1 LNSWLNCTMKKSSQD
16 TKLFNSDVDTNN
28 NLSTEKL
35 KTTNVN
41 ILLNRVRLD
50 KKRYL
55 RKKLIFLTLLLS
67 VMTMIVIFAL
77 N

>member
-1 LNSWLNCTMKKSSQD
+1 MKKGSQD
-16 TKLFNSDVDTNN
+16 TKLFDSDVSTNN
-28 NLSTEKL
+28 NLSTEKT

-41 ILLNRVRLD
+41 ILLNRVKLD

-55 RKKLIFLTLLLS
+55 KKRLIFLILLAS
-67 VMTMIVIFAL
+67 IMSMFVIFAL

>member
-1 LNSWLNCTMKKSSQD
+1 MKKSSQD
-16 TKLFNSDVDTNN
+16 TKLFNSDVTTNN
-28 NLSTEKL
+28 NLSTEKT

-41 ILLNRVRLD
+41 ILLNRVKLD

-55 RKKLIFLTLLLS
+55 IKKLIFLTLLVS

>member
-1 LNSWLNCTMKKSSQD
+1 MKKSSQD
-16 TKLFNSDVDTNN
+16 TKLFDSDVATNN
-28 NLSTEKL
+28 NFSTEKT

-50 KKRYL
+50 KKKYL
-55 RKKLIFLTLLLS
+55 KKRLIFLTLLVS
-67 VMTMIVIFAL
+67 VISMITIFAI

>member
-1 LNSWLNCTMKKSSQD
+1 MKKGSQD
-16 TKLFNSDVDTNN
+16 TKLFDSDVATNN
-28 NLSTEKL
+28 NLSTEKT

-41 ILLNRVRLD
+41 ILLNRVKLD

-55 RKKLIFLTLLLS
+55 KKKLIFLTLLTS
-67 VMTMIVIFAL
+67 IMSMFVIFAL